1 MERGDHYSV
10 LLNVNAVL
18 QGIGSTNF
26 PGGIGTGRAHLGF
39 WSWGVVRGEVSGKLL
54 RPKWGFSERRGLVG
68 LQNGE
73 KIRDFAFAVP
83 NRQISKFLVNLRTQ
97 QQHVSYLVS
106 KEPNDR
112 PLIQTDNLM
121 MGTSVLHRYK

>member
-1 MERGDHYSV
+1 M
-10 LLNVNAVL
+10 
-18 QGIGSTNF
+18 
-26 PGGIGTGRAHLGF
+26 
-39 WSWGVVRGEVSGKLL
+39 
-54 RPKWGFSERRGLVG
+54 G

-73 KIRDFAFAVP
+73 KIRDFAFVP
-83 NRQISKFLVNLRTQ
+83 NRKISKFLVNLRTQ

-121 MGTSVLHRYK
+121 MGTSVLRRLNDIKLEPVT

>member
-1 MERGDHYSV
+1 M
-10 LLNVNAVL
+10 
-18 QGIGSTNF
+18 
-26 PGGIGTGRAHLGF
+26 
-39 WSWGVVRGEVSGKLL
+39 
-54 RPKWGFSERRGLVG
+54 G

-83 NRQISKFLVNLRTQ
+83 NRKISKFLVNLRTQ

-112 PLIQTDNLM
+112 PLIQTGNLM
-121 MGTSVLHRYK
+121 MGTSVLRRYK